1 MKIRTTKYI
10 LKEGLINSYRNI
22 LMSLASV
29 SIVAATLIIFGVFF
43 LLIANFNYNLNIVK
57 SQPEMVAYCEVDLDG
72 ASIAKVEQEL
82 LKNEK
87 IESFIKVSKEEYYQN
102 LKKMFKD
109 DADLLKGMED
119 RMPISYIIK
128 VKDLTQSKEV
138 KTELEKI
145 KGISSVNYSQ
155 DIINILT
162 KVSHWM
168 KIISAILTI
177 VLLIVCMLI
186 IANTIRITVY
196 ARRREINIM
205 KYIGATDWFIRWPF
219 IVEGAIISIVGALIA
234 FAVVAYGYSVLS
246 GGINSDIS
254 KSSNMFYLLRIDEVA
269 LRILGVYLLIGVTVG
284 VLGSA
289 MSLRK
294 HLNV

>member
-10 LKEGLINSYRNI
+10 IKEGIINSYRNI

-29 SIVAATLIIFGVFF
+29 SIVTATLIIFGVFF

-57 SQPEMVAYCEVDLDG
+57 SQPEMVAYCEVDLDDEG
-72 ASIAKVEQEL
+72 IAKVEQEL
-82 LKNEK
+82 SSNQK
-87 IESFIKVSKEEYYQN
+87 IEGFTKVSKEEYYQN

-109 DADLLKGMED
+109 DEDLLKGMED

-128 VKDLTQSKEV
+128 VKDLSKSKEIKSEV
-138 KTELEKI
+138 EKI
-145 KGISSVNYSQ
+145 KGISNVNYSQ
-155 DIINILT
+155 DIIDFLT
-162 KVSHWM
+162 KISYWM

-186 IANTIRITVY
+186 IANTIRLTVF
-196 ARRREINIM
+196 ARRKEINIM

-219 IVEGAIISIVGALIA
+219 IIEGAIIAIVGALIA
-234 FAVVAYGYSVLS
+234 FAVISYGYSVLS
-246 GGINSDIS
+246 GGINSDLS
-254 KSSNMFYLLRIDEVA
+254 KGGNMFYLLRMDEVA